1 MKNEEKKSVASPV
14 PMPSTSM
21 KPAKASDVD
30 WLVSAG
36 PETQKEFLDSLSD
49 GEILSLPYLFDFW
62 AMDHQRPPKGDWRA
76 WVILGGRGAG
86 KTRAGAEWVRSQ
98 VEGARPLDA
107 GHCHRLALVGET
119 IDQVRDV
126 MIFGESGI
134 LACSPPDRRPVWQAT
149 RKRLIWPNGATAQVF
164 SAHDPES
171 LRGPQFDGAW
181 VDEYGCAAV
190 DKGTNQPNKFLD
202 PKSSESTLP
211 HFSDGRRDELIQQQ
225 YLRACL
231 GYWNDPDNNP
241 QSDVYDGAML
251 DMDHAYAWAWDMRP
265 YPYFPNNRDLWSD
278 GENYTRGH
286 WLNGRVSART
296 LASVIDEICL
306 RTGLENC
313 DTSRAHGLVRGYTVD
328 QVSEARSALQ
338 PLMLRYG
345 VDAVDRDGRLHFV
358 MRDGQSDRLIDL
370 DTLVRDPERD
380 GVLEE
385 TRGSTVELAGRVR
398 LRFVEADGDFEVIAE
413 EAILPDDATH
423 FVSTSEFPLAMTR
436 AEGRQTVERWL
447 SEARVAT
454 DTVQLTL
461 PPSQLDTGAGDVI
474 ALPEGQGRGLFRID
488 RIDQMAAAQK
498 LEAVRIEPESYRPA
512 EFEDEAVT
520 LRPFV
525 PPSPVAPFFLDLP
538 LLTGEEVPH
547 APHLAVTARP
557 WPGSVA
563 LYASDED
570 ANYSLNSLVTARTP
584 VGVLETPLF
593 PADPGRIDR
602 GPDLQ
607 VRMLAG
613 TLQSISDLALL
624 NGGNLCAIGD
634 GTPDGWELIQ
644 FREAE
649 LVDTDTYLLRHR
661 LRGQVGTERAAPW
674 PEGSYL
680 VRLDG
685 TAEQIDLAEAKRG
698 LARYYRIGPPGRPV
712 DDPSFSAVRLAFDG
726 LGLRPLSPVHLR
738 LAPGQEGDLSLNWI
752 RRTRIDGDRWDI
764 PEVPLGEEKE
774 EYVVRVVQAGAVI
787 REVTVAAPS
796 WTYSAAAQAADAL
809 SGSYELHVA
818 QVSARFGSGRFAR
831 LTVPG

>member
-1 MKNEEKKSVASPV
+1 MDT
-14 PMPSTSM
+14 PSIST
-21 KPAKASDVD
+21 KPGKVSDVD
-30 WLVSAG
+30 WLVSEG

-49 GEILSLPYLFDFW
+49 GEVLALPYLFEFW
-62 AMDHQRPPKGDWRA
+62 AMDHQRPPEGDWRA

-86 KTRAGAEWVRSQ
+86 KTRAGAEWVRAQ
-98 VEGARPLDA
+98 VEGARPLDE
-107 GHCHRLALVGET
+107 GRCKRLALVGET
-119 IDQVRDV
+119 FDQVRDV

-149 RKRLIWPNGATAQVF
+149 RKRLMWPNGATAQVF

-225 YLRACL
+225 YLRAFL
-231 GYWNDPDNNP
+231 GYWNDPANNP

-265 YPYFPNNRDLWSD
+265 YPHFPNNRALWSD

-286 WLNGRVSART
+286 WLNGRISART
-296 LASVIDEICL
+296 LASVIEEIC
-306 RTGLENC
+306 RRAGLDSC

-328 QVSEARSALQ
+328 QVSEARSGMQ

-345 VDAVDRDGRLHFV
+345 FDAVERDGRLRFI
-358 MRDGQSDRLIDL
+358 MRDGGTDRVIDL
-370 DTLVRDPERD
+370 DTLVRDPEMD
-380 GVLEE
+380 GVIEE
-385 TRGSTVELAGRVR
+385 TRGSTVELAGRIR

-413 EAILPDDATH
+413 EAILPDNATH
-423 FVSTSEFPLAMTR
+423 AVSTSEFPLAMTR

-447 SEARVAT
+447 SEALLAT
-454 DTVQLTL
+454 DTLRLTL
-461 PPSQLDTGAGDVI
+461 PPSQLETGAGDVI
-474 ALPEGQGRGLFRID
+474 AIPEGQGRGLFRID
-488 RIDQMAAAQK
+488 RADQMAGAQK

-512 EFEDEAVT
+512 EFDDEAVT

-538 LLTGEEVPH
+538 LLTGDEVPH

-570 ANYSLNSLVTARTP
+570 SNYALNSLVTARTP

-593 PADPGRIDR
+593 PACAGRIDR
-602 GPDLQ
+602 GAALQ
-607 VRMLAG
+607 VRMLG
-613 TLQSISDLALL
+613 GSLESISDLALF

-644 FREAE
+644 FRDAT
-649 LVDTDTYLLRHR
+649 LVDTDTYLLGHR
-661 LRGQVGTERAAPW
+661 LRGQVGTERTDPW
-674 PEGSYL
+674 PQGSYL

-685 TAEQIDLAEAKRG
+685 TAKQIDLAEAKRG
-698 LARYYRIGPPGRPV
+698 LARYYRIGPAGRPV

-738 LAPGQEGDLSLNWI
+738 LAVGTGGDLSLSWI
-752 RRTRIDGDRWDI
+752 RRTRIDGDRWDTA
-764 PEVPLGEEKE
+764 EVPLGEDRE
-774 EYVVRVVQAGAVI
+774 EYLVRVVQQDAVI
-787 REVTVAAPS
+787 RQVSTDAPV
-796 WTYSAAAQAADAL
+796 WTYSAEDQAADAL
-809 SGSYELHVA
+809 SGLYEMQVA
-818 QVSARFGSGRFAR
+818 QVSSRFGPGCFAR
-831 LTVPG
+831 LTVPA

>member
-1 MKNEEKKSVASPV
+1 MQKEEKKSLASR
-14 PMPSTSM
+14 MDTPSTSS
-21 KPAKASDVD
+21 KPGKVSDVD

-62 AMDHQRPPKGDWRA
+62 AMEHQRPPEGDWRT

-86 KTRAGAEWVRSQ
+86 KTRAGAEWVRGQ

-107 GHCHRLALVGET
+107 GRCHRLALVGET

-134 LACSPPDRRPVWQAT
+134 MACSPPDRRPVWQAT
-149 RKRLIWPNGATAQVF
+149 RKRLQWPNGAVAQVF

-225 YLRACL
+225 YLRAFL
-231 GYWNDPDNNP
+231 GYWNDPANNP
-241 QSDVYDGAML
+241 QSDVYDGTML

-265 YPYFPNNRDLWSD
+265 YPNFPNNRDLWSD
-278 GENYTRGH
+278 GANYTRGH
-286 WLNGRVSART
+286 WLNGRISSRT
-296 LASVIDEICL
+296 LASVIEEICL
-306 RTGLENC
+306 RSGLNAC
-313 DTSRAHGLVRGYTVD
+313 DTSGAHGLVRGYTVD

-345 VDAVDRDGRLHFV
+345 VDAVERDGRLRFI
-358 MRDGQSDRLIDL
+358 MRDGGADRVIDL
-370 DTLVRDPERD
+370 DTLVRDPEMD
-380 GVLEE
+380 SVLEE

-398 LRFVEADGDFEVIAE
+398 LRFIEADGDFEIIAE
-413 EAILPDDATH
+413 EAILPDNATH
-423 FVSTSEFPLAMTR
+423 GVSISEFPLAMTR

-447 SEARVAT
+447 SEARLAT
-454 DTVQLTL
+454 DTLRLTL
-461 PPSQLDTGAGDVI
+461 PPSQLETGAGDVI
-474 ALPEGQGRGLFRID
+474 AIPEGQGRGLFRID
-488 RIDQMAAAQK
+488 RADQMAGAQK
-498 LEAVRIEPESYRPA
+498 LEAVRTEPESYRPA

-525 PPSPVAPFFLDLP
+525 APSPVAPFFLDLP
-538 LLTGEEVPH
+538 LLTGDEVPH
-547 APHLAVTARP
+547 APHLAVTANP

-570 ANYSLNSLVTARTP
+570 SNYALNSLVTARTP

-593 PADPGRIDR
+593 PAHAGRIDR
-602 GPDLQ
+602 GPAVQ
-607 VRMLAG
+607 VRMLG
-613 TLQSISDLALL
+613 GSLESISDLALF

-644 FREAE
+644 FRDAD
-649 LVDTDTYLLRHR
+649 LVDIDTYLLSHR
-661 LRGQVGTERAAPW
+661 LRGQVGTERAEAW
-674 PEGSYL
+674 PQGSYL
-680 VRLDG
+680 VRLNG
-685 TAEQIDLAEAKRG
+685 TAKQIELSKAKRG
-698 LARYYRIGPPGRPV
+698 LARYYRIGPAGRPV

-738 LAPGQEGDLSLNWI
+738 LAAGAGGDLSLSWI
-752 RRTRIDGDRWDI
+752 RRTRIDGDRWDTAD
-764 PEVPLGEEKE
+764 VPLGEDRE
-774 EYVVRVVQAGAVI
+774 EYLVRVVQQNAVI
-787 REVTVAAPS
+787 RQVTTTAPV
-796 WTYSAAAQAADAL
+796 WTYSAANQAADAL
-809 SGSYELHVA
+809 SGHYEIQVA
-818 QVSARFGSGRFAR
+818 QVSARFGPGCFAR
-831 LTVPG
+831 IEVPA

>member
-1 MKNEEKKSVASPV
+1 MDT
-14 PMPSTSM
+14 PSILT
-21 KPAKASDVD
+21 KPGTVSDVD

-62 AMDHQRPPKGDWRA
+62 AMDHQRPPEGDWRT

-86 KTRAGAEWVRSQ
+86 KTRAGAEWVRGQ

-107 GHCHRLALVGET
+107 GRCHRLALVGET

-126 MIFGESGI
+126 MVFGESGI
-134 LACSPPDRRPVWQAT
+134 MACSPPDRRPVWQAT
-149 RKRLIWPNGATAQVF
+149 RKRLQWPNGAIAQVF

-225 YLRACL
+225 YLRAFL
-231 GYWNDPDNNP
+231 GYWNDPANNP
-241 QSDVYDGAML
+241 QSDIYDGAML

-265 YPYFPNNRDLWSD
+265 YPYFPNNRALWSD

-286 WLNGRVSART
+286 WLNGRISART
-296 LASVIDEICL
+296 LASVIEEIC
-306 RTGLENC
+306 RRAGLDAC
-313 DTSRAHGLVRGYTVD
+313 DTSQAQGLVRGYTVD

-345 VDAVDRDGRLHFV
+345 FDAVERDGRLQFI
-358 MRDGQSDRLIDL
+358 MRDGGFDRVLDL
-370 DTLVRDPERD
+370 DTLVRDPEMD

-385 TRGSTVELAGRVR
+385 TRGSTVELAGRIR

-423 FVSTSEFPLAMTR
+423 AVSTSEFPLAMTR

-454 DTVQLTL
+454 DTLRLTL
-461 PPSQLDTGAGDVI
+461 PPSQLETGAGDVI
-474 ALPEGQGRGLFRID
+474 AVPEGQGRGLFRID
-488 RIDQMAAAQK
+488 RADQMAGAQK
-498 LEAVRIEPESYRPA
+498 LEAVRIEPESYRAA

-520 LRPFV
+520 MRPFV

-538 LLTGEEVPH
+538 LLTGDEVPH
-547 APHLAVTARP
+547 APHFAVTARP

-570 ANYSLNSLVTARTP
+570 SNYALNTLVTARTP
-584 VGVLETPLF
+584 VGVLETPLL
-593 PADPGRIDR
+593 PACAGRIDR
-602 GPDLQ
+602 GSALQ
-607 VRMLAG
+607 VRMLGG
-613 TLQSISDLALL
+613 TLESISDLALL

-644 FREAE
+644 FRDAA
-649 LVDTDTYLLRHR
+649 LVDTDSYLLSHR
-661 LRGQVGTERAAPW
+661 LRGQVGTERTEPW

-680 VRLDG
+680 VRLNG
-685 TAEQIDLAEAKRG
+685 TAKQIDLAEAKRG
-698 LARYYRIGPPGRPV
+698 LARYYRIGPAGRPV
-712 DDPSFSAVRLAFDG
+712 DDPSFSAARLAFDG

-738 LAPGQEGDLSLNWI
+738 LAAVAGGDLSLSWI
-752 RRTRIDGDRWDI
+752 RRTRIDGDRWDTAD
-764 PEVPLGEEKE
+764 VPLGEDRE
-774 EYVVRVVQAGAVI
+774 EYLVRVVQQDAVI
-787 REVTVAAPS
+787 RQLSTTAPV
-796 WTYSAAAQAADAL
+796 WTYSATDQAADAL
-809 SGSYELHVA
+809 SGFYEIQVA
-818 QVSARFGSGRFAR
+818 QVSTRFGPGRFAR
-831 LTVPG
+831 IAVPA

>member
-1 MKNEEKKSVASPV
+1 MQKEEKKSLASR
-14 PMPSTSM
+14 MDTPSTSK
-21 KPAKASDVD
+21 KPGKVSDVD

-62 AMDHQRPPKGDWRA
+62 AMEHQRPPEGDWRT

-86 KTRAGAEWVRSQ
+86 KTRAGAEWVRGQ

-107 GHCHRLALVGET
+107 GRCHRLALVGET

-134 LACSPPDRRPVWQAT
+134 MACSPPDRRPVWQAT
-149 RKRLIWPNGATAQVF
+149 RKRLQWPNGAVAQVF

-225 YLRACL
+225 YLRAFL
-231 GYWNDPDNNP
+231 GYWNDPANNP

-265 YPYFPNNRDLWSD
+265 YPNFPNNRDLWSD
-278 GENYTRGH
+278 GANYTRGH
-286 WLNGRVSART
+286 WLNGRISSRT
-296 LASVIDEICL
+296 LASVIEEICL
-306 RTGLENC
+306 RSGLNAC
-313 DTSRAHGLVRGYTVD
+313 DTSGAHGLVRGYTVD

-345 VDAVDRDGRLHFV
+345 VDAVERDGRLRFI
-358 MRDGQSDRLIDL
+358 MRDGGADRVIDL
-370 DTLVRDPERD
+370 DTLVRDPEMD
-380 GVLEE
+380 SVLEE

-398 LRFVEADGDFEVIAE
+398 LRFIEADGDFEVIAE
-413 EAILPDDATH
+413 EAILPDNATH
-423 FVSTSEFPLAMTR
+423 GVSISEFPLAMTR

-447 SEARVAT
+447 SEARLAT
-454 DTVQLTL
+454 DTLRLTL
-461 PPSQLDTGAGDVI
+461 PPSQLETGAGDVI
-474 ALPEGQGRGLFRID
+474 AIPEGQARGFFRVD
-488 RIDQMAAAQK
+488 RADQMAGAQK
-498 LEAVRIEPESYRPA
+498 LEAVRIERESYRPA

-525 PPSPVAPFFLDLP
+525 APSPVAPFFLDLP
-538 LLTGEEVPH
+538 LLTGDEVPH
-547 APHLAVTARP
+547 APHLAVTANP

-570 ANYSLNSLVTARTP
+570 SNYALNSLVTARTP

-593 PADPGRIDR
+593 PAHAGRIDR
-602 GPDLQ
+602 GPAVQ
-607 VRMLAG
+607 VRMLG
-613 TLQSISDLALL
+613 GSLESISDLALF

-644 FREAE
+644 FRDAD
-649 LVDTDTYLLRHR
+649 LVDIDTYLLSHR
-661 LRGQVGTERAAPW
+661 LRGQVGTERAEAW
-674 PEGSYL
+674 PQGSYL
-680 VRLDG
+680 VRLNG
-685 TAEQIDLAEAKRG
+685 TAKQIELSKAKRG
-698 LARYYRIGPPGRPV
+698 LARYYRIGPAGRPV

-726 LGLRPLSPVHLR
+726 LGLRPLSPAHLR
-738 LAPGQEGDLSLNWI
+738 LSAGAGGALSISWI
-752 RRTRIDGDRWDI
+752 RRTRIDGDRWDTAD
-764 PEVPLGEEKE
+764 VPLGEDRE
-774 EYVVRVVQAGAVI
+774 EYLVRVVQQDAVI
-787 REVTVAAPS
+787 RQTSTTSPV
-796 WTYSAAAQAADAL
+796 WTYSAADQAADAL
-809 SGSYELHVA
+809 SGLYEIQVA
-818 QVSARFGSGRFAR
+818 QVSARFGPGRFAR
-831 LTVPG
+831 IEVTA